1 MYKIKEKVEDFIVK
15 EKTITKKQKTKQDY
29 IYFILKKRNITTSQ
43 AIEKIAKSLRIK
55 TKRIGFAG
63 NKDKKAITEQLISFF
78 KVRKERIENLKL
90 KNISL
95 KFYGYGNKPIFLGE
109 LEGNY
114 FIIVVRNL
122 TKRDIDRFNKNKNKK
137 ALNLFG
143 EQRFSKQNIK
153 IGKALIKKDF
163 KKAIELIIKNEG
175 CYERDVKEYLKE
187 NKNDFIGAL
196 RKINKNILK
205 LYIHA
210 YQSYIFN
217 ETVKEYSK
225 KANKQEKIPII
236 GFGTYLNVFNK
247 KIKEIIEKIMKEESI
262 SFRDFIIKQIPELS
276 SFGGERDLFVE
287 IKNLSYKIMD
297 DDLNSERKKMILKFF
312 LKKGCYATTFIKFL
326 FSKD

>member
-1 MYKIKEKVEDFIVK
+1 MYKIKEKLEDFIVK
-15 EKTITKKQKTKQDY
+15 EKTNIKGKQERDRYVYFFLKKQN
-29 IYFILKKRNITTSQ
+29 LTTIE
-43 AIEKIAKSLRIK
+43 AIERIANKLKIKI
-55 TKRIGFAG
+55 KRIGFAG

-78 KVRKERIENLKL
+78 KVSKERIENLKL

-95 KFYGYGNKPIFLGE
+95 KFYGYGNKPILLGD

-122 TKRDIDRFNKNKNKK
+122 TKKDIDRFNKNKNKK

-187 NKNDFIGAL
+187 NKNDFVGAL

-217 ETVKEYSK
+217 KTLKEYSK
-225 KANKQEKIPII
+225 NTNKQEKIPIV
-236 GFGTYLNVFNK
+236 GFGTDLNVFNK
-247 KIKEIIEKIMKEESI
+247 KIREIIEKIMKEEGI

-276 SFGGERDLFVE
+276 SFGGERDLFIE
-287 IKNLSYKIMD
+287 IKNFSYKIMD
-297 DDLNSERKKMILKFF
+297 DDLNIGKKKMILKFF
-312 LKKGCYATTFIKFL
+312 LKKGCYATTVIKFL
-326 FSKD
+326 FSN